1 MRDKRK
7 FKQAVNPY
15 LPSWEYVPDA
25 EPHLFEGRL
34 YIYGSHDRFN
44 GYAYCQNDYV
54 CWSASPDDMSD
65 WCYEGVIYRRTDD
78 PRNRDGDSC
87 LYAPDVAQGP
97 DGRYYLFYVLDQEP
111 VISVAVCDN
120 PAGTYKFYGY
130 VHDREGNILGERP
143 KDVPQFD
150 PAVFIDGD
158 QIWLCS
164 GYCGVYNPERK
175 GAMVMSLEP
184 DMLTLK
190 TEPRTVVPSS
200 AYSRGT
206 GFEGH
211 AFFEASSLRK
221 IKGNYY
227 FIYSSEQKH
236 ELCYALSQKP
246 DRDFSYGG
254 VLVSNCDLGIASYK
268 TEDFTTAY
276 GGNNH
281 GSLIELNGQCYVFY
295 HRHTNGMNYC
305 RQGCIEPVKIEE
317 DGNICQAELTTSGP
331 NGKPLAGEG
340 TYDAYLACCL
350 FCRDKALL
358 TAPPGSW
365 MDARFPKITQEG
377 KDGDKNSGYI
387 ANMRDGAVDGFKY
400 FSCKGIERVAVTVRG
415 KADGVMEVLT
425 ELNQPPIGKI
435 SLGRSNEW
443 KTYEERIQIPDGVCS
458 LYFRYSGTGYVSL
471 ASFELK
477 TEREADS
484 GFLQNI

>member
-1 MRDKRK
+1 
-7 FKQAVNPY
+7 
-15 LPSWEYVPDA
+15 
-25 EPHLFEGRL
+25 
-34 YIYGSHDRFN
+34 
-44 GYAYCQNDYV
+44 
-54 CWSASPDDMSD
+54 
-65 WCYEGVIYRRTDD
+65 
-78 PRNRDGDSC
+78 
-87 LYAPDVAQGP
+87 
-97 DGRYYLFYVLDQEP
+97 
-111 VISVAVCDN
+111 
-120 PAGTYKFYGY
+120 
-130 VHDREGNILGERP
+130 
-143 KDVPQFD
+143 
-150 PAVFIDGD
+150 
-158 QIWLCS
+158 
-164 GYCGVYNPERK
+164 
-175 GAMVMSLEP
+175 MSLEP

-387 ANMRDGAVDGFKY
+387 ANMRDGAVAGFKY

-458 LYFRYSGTGYVSL
+458 LYFRYAGTGYVSL
-471 ASFELK
+471 ASFELR